1 MSYMSYSTY
10 RNLAQLAQVIKEP
23 NCARRTRPQATVIL
37 QAPQLLFLIG
47 ANAPWALLP
56 SNRMRNR
63 SSVPFADGCCASNR
77 LINSSS

>member
-1 MSYMSYSTY
+1 MNAPD
-10 RNLAQLAQVIKEP
+10 R
-23 NCARRTRPQATVIL
+23 ARWTRSQATVIL

-47 ANAPWALLP
+47 AKAPWALLP

-63 SSVPFADGCCASNR
+63 SNVAFADGCCASNR